1 MSSPVLLEKIKCHV
15 KFLNFS
21 RSSTC
26 WIMYLSDQYKH
37 VITISAALL
46 LGGWREWSWG
56 VLHGICRPR
65 CVGLSAQFSSGP
77 AVQYLNLWLPVW
89 GECCPGSHKNACKW
103 VVFLL
108 RITFFILILGYLII
122 FLLFLVIMIYH
133 ASVLFFFVSLG
144 LDIFS
149 SNRTNFLG
157 NSGIVKQ
164 NFGKVNDLKNICK
177 VSFPPQAVMTSFGS
191 TKLPACELLLSWRV
205 GTCCGWV
212 PVRVS
217 SSPCRWPTT
226 HIASRRRSTWS
237 ASPMVTQVTSGQ

>member
-1 MSSPVLLEKIKCHV
+1 MLPRQSQKCLQV
-15 KFLNFS
+15 
-21 RSSTC
+21 
-26 WIMYLSDQYKH
+26 
-37 VITISAALL
+37 
-46 LGGWREWSWG
+46 
-56 VLHGICRPR
+56 
-65 CVGLSAQFSSGP
+65 SG
-77 AVQYLNLWLPVW
+77 
-89 GECCPGSHKNACKW
+89 
-103 VVFLL
+103 
-108 RITFFILILGYLII
+108 
-122 FLLFLVIMIYH
+122 FLVTYH
-133 ASVLFFFVSLG
+133 FLYTDTWILDNIFIISCYYDLPCFCSIFFVSLG